1 MTMPDAMALSH
12 APALGFDTFIISART
27 PFSPNDCGE
36 LVVDAGSVVA
46 RYFPPYPDLSVCAG
60 WTMFQSID
68 TVTKSHDGKAR

>member
-12 APALGFDTFIISART
+12 APALGFDTFVVSART
-27 PFSPNDCGE
+27 RFSPNDCGE
-36 LVVDAGSVVA
+36 LIVDAGSVVA
-46 RYFPPYPDLSVCAG
+46 RYFPPYPRPFRMRG